1 MAMTNVLT
9 GKYRTTG
16 TTPLDLSSCSK
27 GDILKYFEASYDLN
41 ESLFVGL
48 KDEDAFYKCPDRLRL
63 PLIFYYAHTATVYV
77 NKLMLAGLMTE
88 RVNLDFETMFEL
100 GVDEMSWDDTENYRM
115 GGRFQWP
122 PLAEAVEFRRLVR
135 NRIRQLIEDTP
146 LQLPITQDNPW
157 ATPTKG
163 YPGGHPGSGILDSLS
178 VAQDSHARQAPI
190 TIQGS
195 LMLRSTCPIPG
206 EASDNSF
213 GLKLPRSANVRSA
226 GWLPWLPEQN
236 SLAIS
241 LATRSCLAP
250 RWAVMMGVEHEK
262 IHIETSSV
270 LIRQMPITMVTTP
283 PKWKYAPASTVYDFL
298 SPTHTPTPTPLQ
310 GTAIQE
316 NPLVQVEGGEVTF
329 GKPEDFPS
337 YGWCM
342 EYGQQT
348 FKVPAF
354 EASKF
359 KVTNREFLQFVKAGG
374 YENSSYWTKEGCKS
388 GCGAVLSSYSHCLPE
403 YFSTTYT
410 DREIRQHLENNNGP
424 QNRDLN
430 GNGYE
435 HDFRLRVIFDVM
447 EMPWDWPVVVNYH
460 EARAFCAWKGPEF
473 RMLTEAEFNM
483 IQGGALGDP
492 SKGVT
497 SDPVFHKDPQAN
509 FRLTFGSS
517 SPVDLYRPNDLGFHD
532 VFGNVWEWVE
542 DHFNCLPGYRQHH
555 LYDDYA
561 FPFCDGRHGL
571 MLGGSWASNG
581 TYNSRF
587 SRSFF
592 RRHFYQHAGF
602 RVARTLPGAGKS
614 PVVMVNTDV
623 YILGAGVEEKD
634 LTVPETVGLEVV
646 PMASTNRQFHQETE
660 EALAAMLALQY
671 GDGGQNYSK
680 ALADFCV
687 EKANHY
693 GCPLQ
698 KIVQLGCGT
707 GGVTYQLAKTYKEV
721 IGLDYCGQFL
731 EAAIALQKTGEFHL
745 SKPGVTDS
753 ETEKKSMTDDIIT
766 VSIPAD
772 VQRDKLTFK
781 QMTWVPNEIP
791 KSDLVLLDF
800 LDRVN
805 NPKAWW
811 LRLWEIVTENG
822 IVMVISQK
830 IGKEELSSDL
840 NNKLDLLEELELQF
854 KDGQGQT
861 KEYKLEKKA
870 LDNPLC
876 SETQR
881 SHSWSHLSVRAQQSR
896 RRPDVKPQ
904 DSSYSPRREAR
915 YRASRSKTK
924 RHELS
929 FAPVL

>member
-1 MAMTNVLT
+1 MAMMKVLT

-16 TTPLDLSSCSK
+16 MAPLDLTSCSK
-27 GDILKYFEASYDLN
+27 SDILEYFEASYDLN
-41 ESLFVGL
+41 ESLFTGL

-88 RVNLDFETMFEL
+88 RVNLDFETMFET

-115 GGRFQWP
+115 GGSFQWP
-122 PLAEAVEFRRLVR
+122 AVEEAVEFRRLVR

-157 ATPTKG
+157 
-163 YPGGHPGSGILDSLS
+163 
-178 VAQDSHARQAPI
+178 
-190 TIQGS
+190 
-195 LMLRSTCPIPG
+195 
-206 EASDNSF
+206 
-213 GLKLPRSANVRSA
+213 
-226 GWLPWLPEQN
+226 
-236 SLAIS
+236 
-241 LATRSCLAP
+241 
-250 RWAVMMGVEHEK
+250 WAVMMGVEHEK

-283 PKWKYAPASTVYDFL
+283 PKWKYAPASTGT
-298 SPTHTPTPTPLQ
+298 SINKNPLQ
-310 GTAIQE
+310 R
-316 NPLVQVEGGEVTF
+316 VEGAEVTF

-337 YGWCM
+337 YGWCV
-342 EYGQQT
+342 EYGQRT
-348 FKVPAF
+348 FNVPTF

-359 KVTNREFLQFVKAGG
+359 NVTNREFLHFVKAGG
-374 YENSSYWTKEGCKS
+374 YENSSYWTKEGWNWRCFRQSRHPTFWVCTKGCKS
-388 GCGAVLSSYSHCLPE
+388 GCGAVISSHSHCLPE
-403 YFSTTYT
+403 HFSTTYT
-410 DREIRQHLENNNGP
+410 DPSIGHS
-424 QNRDLN
+424 N
-430 GNGYE
+430 GNGSPQNGAQNGTSNGHQNGTSNGHQNGTANGHQKE
-435 HDFRLRVIFDVM
+435 DECNPDFRLRVIFDVM

-483 IQGGALGDP
+483 IRGVVLGDP

-517 SPVDLYRPNDLGFHD
+517 SPVDFYPPNDLGFHD
-532 VFGNVWEWVE
+532 VYGNVWEWVE
-542 DHFNCLPGYRQHH
+542 DHFNGLPGYKQHH

-561 FPFCDGRHGL
+561 SPCFDSRHGL
-571 MLGGSWASNG
+571 MLGGSWASDG

-587 SRSFF
+587 SRMGF

-602 RVARTLPGAGKS
+602 RVARTLPGGGKS
-614 PVVMVNTDV
+614 PVVMVNTEV
-623 YILGAGVEEKD
+623 YILGAGVEEND

-687 EKANHY
+687 EKAIHY

-698 KIVQLGCGT
+698 KVVQLGCGT

-721 IGLDYCGQFL
+721 IGVDYCGRCL
-731 EAAIALQKTGEFHL
+731 DAAITLQKTGEFHWPMPIPQN
-745 SKPGVTDS
+745 SAKKPC
-753 ETEKKSMTDDIIT
+753 TENGTVT

-772 VQRDKLTFK
+772 VQRDRLTFK

-800 LDRVN
+800 LDRVT

-811 LRLWEIVTENG
+811 LRLWEIVTDNG
-822 IVMVISQK
+822 IAVVISQK
-830 IGKEELSSDL
+830 IGKEELSADL
-840 NNKLDLLEELELQF
+840 SKKFNLLEEQEYPFQ
-854 KDGQGQT
+854 DSQGQSKVAMAT
-861 KEYKLEKKA
+861 IWKLK
-870 LDNPLC
+870 L
-876 SETQR
+876 
-881 SHSWSHLSVRAQQSR
+881 
-896 RRPDVKPQ
+896 
-904 DSSYSPRREAR
+904 
-915 YRASRSKTK
+915 
-924 RHELS
+924 
-929 FAPVL
+929 

>member
-1 MAMTNVLT
+1 MAMMKVLT

-16 TTPLDLSSCSK
+16 MAPLDLTSCSK
-27 GDILKYFEASYDLN
+27 SDILEYFEASYDLN
-41 ESLFVGL
+41 ESLFTGL

-88 RVNLDFETMFEL
+88 RVNLDFETMFET

-115 GGRFQWP
+115 GGSFQWP
-122 PLAEAVEFRRLVR
+122 AVEEAVEFRRLVR

-157 ATPTKG
+157 
-163 YPGGHPGSGILDSLS
+163 
-178 VAQDSHARQAPI
+178 
-190 TIQGS
+190 
-195 LMLRSTCPIPG
+195 
-206 EASDNSF
+206 
-213 GLKLPRSANVRSA
+213 
-226 GWLPWLPEQN
+226 
-236 SLAIS
+236 
-241 LATRSCLAP
+241 
-250 RWAVMMGVEHEK
+250 WAVMMGVEHEK

-283 PKWKYAPASTVYDFL
+283 PKWKYAPASTGT
-298 SPTHTPTPTPLQ
+298 SINKNPLQ
-310 GTAIQE
+310 R
-316 NPLVQVEGGEVTF
+316 VEGAEVTF

-337 YGWCM
+337 YGWCV
-342 EYGQQT
+342 EYGQRT
-348 FKVPAF
+348 FNVPAF

-359 KVTNREFLQFVKAGG
+359 NVTNREFLQFVKAGG
-374 YENSSYWTKEGCKS
+374 YENSSYWTKEGWNWRCFRQSRHPTFWVCTKGCKS
-388 GCGAVLSSYSHCLPE
+388 GCGAVISSHSHCLPE
-403 YFSTTYT
+403 HFSTTYT
-410 DREIRQHLENNNGP
+410 DPSIGHS
-424 QNRDLN
+424 N
-430 GNGYE
+430 GNGSGPLNGTQNGTSNGHQNGTSNGHQNGTANGHQKGDE
-435 HDFRLRVIFDVM
+435 CNPDFRLRVIFDVM

-483 IQGGALGDP
+483 IWGGALGDP

-517 SPVDLYRPNDLGFHD
+517 SPVDFYPPNDLGFHD
-532 VFGNVWEWVE
+532 VYGNVWEWVE
-542 DHFNCLPGYRQHH
+542 DHFNGLPGYKQHH

-561 FPFCDGRHGL
+561 SPCFDSRHGL
-571 MLGGSWASNG
+571 MLGGSWASDG

-587 SRSFF
+587 SRMGF

-614 PVVMVNTDV
+614 PVVMVNTEV
-623 YILGAGVEEKD
+623 YILGAGVEEND

-671 GDGGQNYSK
+671 GDGGQNYSE

-698 KIVQLGCGT
+698 KVVQLGCGT

-721 IGLDYCGQFL
+721 IGVDYCGRCL
-731 EAAIALQKTGEFHL
+731 DAAITLQKTGEFHW
-745 SKPGVTDS
+745 SMPIPQNSAKKPRTENGTVT
-753 ETEKKSMTDDIIT
+753 I
-766 VSIPAD
+766 SIPAD
-772 VQRDKLTFK
+772 VQRDRLTFK

-800 LDRVN
+800 LDRVT

-811 LRLWEIVTENG
+811 LRLWEIVTDNG
-822 IVMVISQK
+822 IAVVISQK
-830 IGKEELSSDL
+830 IGKEELSADL
-840 NNKLDLLEELELQF
+840 SKKFNLLEEQEYPFQ
-854 KDGQGQT
+854 DSQGQSKVAMAT
-861 KEYKLEKKA
+861 IWKLK
-870 LDNPLC
+870 L
-876 SETQR
+876 
-881 SHSWSHLSVRAQQSR
+881 
-896 RRPDVKPQ
+896 
-904 DSSYSPRREAR
+904 
-915 YRASRSKTK
+915 
-924 RHELS
+924 
-929 FAPVL
+929 